1 MSNNDIR
8 LLILG
13 TGGMAS
19 AHAKAF
25 ADIDGVSLV
34 AGVDTDPDRL
44 AAFQKE
50 HDIPKGF
57 SSLDEA
63 IAWGAFDAACNVTPD
78 SVHHKTTLA
87 LIAAGKHVLC
97 EKPLA
102 TNQADADEMADA
114 AEKAGVVNMVN
125 LTYRN
130 VASLNKAADMIAEGA
145 IGEVRH
151 FDASYLQSWLT
162 NDAWGDWSSE
172 SKWLWRLS
180 TAHGSNGT
188 LGDIGIHILDFA
200 TYIAGSEAVNV
211 SGRLHTFHKA
221 PGDKIGEYVL
231 DANDSFAMHVQLE
244 NGAIGVIHATR
255 FASGHHN
262 DLRLQIFGTEGG
274 LDVSLDNNVSGLRA
288 CLGADVKTGK
298 WTDVDCPDVKTNYQK
313 FAAAIKAGQM
323 GSPDFRRGANLQ
335 RVLDLTAASSDQNGA
350 ILNV

>member
-1 MSNNDIR
+1 MTTKNIR

-13 TGGMAS
+13 TGGMAG
-19 AHAKAF
+19 AHAGAF
-25 ADIDGVSLV
+25 AKIDGVSLA
-34 AGVDTDPDRL
+34 AGVDMDPDRL

-50 HDIPKGF
+50 YGIEHGF
-57 SSLDEA
+57 TSLDEA
-63 IAWGAFDAACNVTPD
+63 IAWGEFDAACNVTPD
-78 SVHHKTTLA
+78 SVHYKTTLD

-102 TNQADADEMADA
+102 TNQAHADEMAA
-114 AEKAGVVNMVN
+114 AAQAAGVVNMVN

-130 VASLNKAADMIAEGA
+130 VPSLNKAHDLIEEGA
-145 IGEVRH
+145 IGDIRH

-200 TYIAGSEAVNV
+200 TYIAGSDAANV

-231 DANDSFAMHVQLE
+231 DANDSIAMHVGLE

-262 DLRLQIFGTEGG
+262 DLRLQIFGTTGG
-274 LDVSLDNNVSGLRA
+274 LDVELTGEVSRLRA
-288 CLGADVKTGK
+288 SLGEDMRKGEWK
-298 WTDVDCPDVKTNYQK
+298 DIECPPVQTNYQK
-313 FAAAIKAGQM
+313 FAAAIQAGTM
-323 GSPDFRRGANLQ
+323 GSPDFARGAALQ
-335 RVLDLTAASSDQNGA
+335 RVLDLTAESADQKS
-350 ILNV
+350 IVLDV